1 MPLLDRVKERTGSD
15 LSDAELQAMIDGI
28 VAELDARLGPVGQL
42 TVQLGDLTDPA
53 SRFRRTLKLA
63 RPVNTALAVTIV
75 ESDPGNTGEAA
86 DDIALAADDYSILHG
101 GRTLLR
107 LTAGPNGRDH
117 WAPLV
122 KVTYTPIGDQAAR
135 DEATIK
141 LVTLDLSYRGGLKSE
156 RAGDYQFTLS
166 GDPVADREAIVAG
179 LVKSAGIGG
188 GMVMA

>member
-15 LSDAELQAMIDGI
+15 LSDAELQAMIDA
-28 VAELDARLGPVGQL
+28 VTAELAARLGPVGPI
-42 TVQLGDLTDPA
+42 TIELGDLSDPD

-63 RPVNTALAVTIV
+63 RPIDAAEPATIIEV
-75 ESDPGNTGEAA
+75 EPGNTGDAGNE
-86 DDIALAADDYSILHG
+86 IELAANDYGVRHG
-101 GRTLLR
+101 GRTLAR
-107 LTAGPNGRDH
+107 LVDGPNGREY

-122 KVTYTPIGDQAAR
+122 KVTYTPLADQAAR

-141 LVTLDLSYRGGLKSE
+141 LIALDLSYRGLLRSE

-166 GDPVADREAIVAG
+166 GDPAADREKIFDG
-179 LVKSAGIGG
+179 LAPRS